1 MNKIIQALLE
11 TKFPTLN
18 IVNLLEVVG
27 ATPNPEV
34 AVEILCG
41 LYEEPKVEEFGKDI
55 NSEVNRV
62 FLSYD
67 KFNDKVTY
75 SYNKRASKTIY
86 ALKSREVDP
95 PFETKDIEGY
105 YISEKAKTL
114 KITEEEFKTLYEQV
128 VLFGEVEKN
137 SRTTEIMSS
146 QWNN

>member
-18 IVNLLEVVG
+18 IVDLLEVVG

-41 LYEEPKVEEFGKDI
+41 LYEEPKVEGFGKDT
-55 NSEVNRV
+55 NSEVNRI

-114 KITEEEFKTLYEQV
+114 KITEEEFKNLYEQV
-128 VLFGEVEKN
+128 TLFGEVEKN
-137 SRTTEIMSS
+137 TRTTEVTLS